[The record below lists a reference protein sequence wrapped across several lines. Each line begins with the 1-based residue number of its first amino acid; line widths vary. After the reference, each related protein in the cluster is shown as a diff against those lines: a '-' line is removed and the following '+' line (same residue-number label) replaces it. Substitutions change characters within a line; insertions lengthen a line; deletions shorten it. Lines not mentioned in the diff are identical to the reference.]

1 MIITVESKIPLKE
14 DQITE
19 IDNCLVVFSYHYR
32 KAWYLFNNKQKPINE
47 VRQFLSKTN
56 ELTSDQCDSIINK
69 IKVDIAASIWLAR
82 QALFGVQYKKEVNVV
97 YKKSFKEGIR
107 FPFVMDLKQS
117 IICKKVD
124 PQKLKWSHVSFELG
138 KNRVQWYQNFKSSI
152 LPSVVTPLFLDNFDP
167 FSQSYLE
174 NSH

>member
-1 MIITVESKIPLKE
+1 MNSGYKTEQKYNRMLSQFAKTTFSESII
-14 DQITE
+14 
-19 IDNCLVVFSYHYR
+19 R
-32 KAWYLFNNKQKPINE
+32 KAKRLGLEINL
-47 VRQFLSKTN
+47 VNPANSSIGGYTKYG
-56 ELTSDQCDSIINK
+56 IINK

-117 IICKKVD
+117 NICKKVD
-124 PQKLKWSHVSFELG
+124 PQKLKWSHVSFALG